1 MIPFPFKQNTGTLFS
16 TDSEL
21 NCFLQLYFMPVS
33 CKDLRKFGARLFL
46 RRDQDCKI
54 VMIGSRA

>member
-1 MIPFPFKQNTGTLFS
+1 MIPFPFKQNTGILLF

-21 NCFLQLYFMPVS
+21 LFAVIFHVS